1 MYDLNPATY
10 YTHQLKGNL
19 NYPIYQSGRGLGSR
33 LFNIIKS
40 VGAPLLKE
48 IILPTVKAEA
58 GQVIQDI
65 TSGVG
70 VKNALKRGAKCA
82 GKLILKRGTQRL
94 MKGKGRKRKWDP
106 STTLSLMLKSINS
119 AKRRCVWSVTSNLTR
134 VTMSST
140 LKYISCPVSQLDL
153 LEPIGVQTQVE
164 SFKDVEYL
172 PTSAIQDGVPITF
185 EIGKD
190 ERFTDLSE
198 LVIKTVVEIQGE
210 NGTALTGKQ
219 FTNAESAGTLEKVG
233 VINNLGHSLWEQI
246 VLTINDTKVT
256 ESSNN
261 YAYKAMLETLL
272 SYDDAD
278 QKSVL
283 CLSCFKKDHG
293 NITAEFPTAIHANKG
308 LVQRS
313 KYFEGGKK

>member
-1 MYDLNPATY
+1 
-10 YTHQLKGNL
+10 
-19 NYPIYQSGRGLGSR
+19 
-33 LFNIIKS
+33 
-40 VGAPLLKE
+40 
-48 IILPTVKAEA
+48 
-58 GQVIQDI
+58 
-65 TSGVG
+65 
-70 VKNALKRGAKCA
+70 
-82 GKLILKRGTQRL
+82 
-94 MKGKGRKRKWDP
+94 
-106 STTLSLMLKSINS
+106 
-119 AKRRCVWSVTSNLTR
+119 
-134 VTMSST
+134 MSST

-164 SFKDVEYL
+164 SFKDIEYL

-210 NGTALTGKQ
+210 NGTALIGKQ
-219 FTNAESAGTLEKVG
+219 FTNAETAGTLEKVG

-283 CLSCFKKDHG
+283 RLSCFKRDHG
-293 NITAEFPTAIHANKG
+293 NITAEFPTKIALQRTIEQHHESFRYPIRHVKMKSELLNSGSSNFEFDNVFFGHVPNRLTLCTVENRSMYGVFKENPFHFKHNGLESLIITVGNETLIRLDFDFANG
-308 LVQRS
+308 
-313 KYFEGGKK
+313 